1 MGGVATSQHLKMRML
16 ASFEPFVCPALLFP
30 GQRSSA
36 GSASCRREPRAVTQR
51 GACGSAAAPESRGS
65 TGAPPCPEDS
75 GRGSGRSRGC
85 EPVPRHYPGVS
96 GAGRVPGA
104 SGSVGSPG
112 LPAGPAVL
120 SGLHDSHRTRGS
132 SRGPSPRIGPSPRRG
147 PPPAPRFVPA
157 LPQRSLTAGE
167 PPQPRLSCGR
177 QRPPAVPGAERGGA
191 AAAEAGGG
199 GGGGGGDGAAGRAAG
214 GDAGIARAAMARGAG
229 PALRLLLPLLQLL
242 ALPAGRGNRTGAGK
256 CGLRGPAGAVRPGAP
271 SGRAEGRAGSAMAVP
286 DREGRCG
293 SPPRCL
299 QPETAGD
306 GASHP
311 SAAASWRE
319 ERAKFIGGAEVR
331 SSGSPAAAPG
341 HGRDEARAVCDGRA
355 RPVRGHTEGP
365 AGPSGA

>member
-1 MGGVATSQHLKMRML
+1 
-16 ASFEPFVCPALLFP
+16 
-30 GQRSSA
+30 
-36 GSASCRREPRAVTQR
+36 
-51 GACGSAAAPESRGS
+51 
-65 TGAPPCPEDS
+65 
-75 GRGSGRSRGC
+75 
-85 EPVPRHYPGVS
+85 
-96 GAGRVPGA
+96 
-104 SGSVGSPG
+104 
-112 LPAGPAVL
+112 
-120 SGLHDSHRTRGS
+120 
-132 SRGPSPRIGPSPRRG
+132 
-147 PPPAPRFVPA
+147 
-157 LPQRSLTAGE
+157 
-167 PPQPRLSCGR
+167 
-177 QRPPAVPGAERGGA
+177 
-191 AAAEAGGG
+191 
-199 GGGGGGDGAAGRAAG
+199 
-214 GDAGIARAAMARGAG
+214 MARGAG

-319 ERAKFIGGAEVR
+319 ERAKFIGGAEAR